1 MDRFF
6 IALLGCCCLSAT
18 AASQTEPAYA
28 ASSTAVPEIAALLP
42 SGIYTG
48 HAIQA
53 GRKNS
58 LALNVQESKP
68 GGRFVG
74 TVHIEGHALCGS
86 PLPMSGEIETGGA
99 VRIESGPRVG
109 KACER
114 IFSLNLAGSDLKGTM
129 LTTEGTYQVLL
140 KRTEQ

>member
-1 MDRFF
+1 MTRFF
-6 IALLGCCCLSAT
+6 TALPACCCLAAT
-18 AASQTEPAYA
+18 LASPTEPAYA

-53 GRKNS
+53 GRKSS

-74 TVHIEGHALCGS
+74 TVHIEGNAMCGS
-86 PLPMSGEIETGGA
+86 PLPMIGEIKTGG
-99 VRIESGPRVG
+99 VVHIESEPRVA

-140 KRTEQ
+140 KRTGQ

>member
-6 IALLGCCCLSAT
+6 IALLACCCLSAT
-18 AASQTEPAYA
+18 VASQTGPAYA

-58 LALNVQESKP
+58 LALNVLESKP

-74 TVHIEGHALCGS
+74 TVHLEGNGLCGS
-86 PLPMSGEIETGGA
+86 PLPMSGEIKPGGA
-99 VRIESGPRVG
+99 VHIQSEPRAG

-114 IFSLNLAGSDLKGTM
+114 TFNLSLAGSDLKGTM
-129 LTTEGTYQVLL
+129 LTTEGAYQVLL